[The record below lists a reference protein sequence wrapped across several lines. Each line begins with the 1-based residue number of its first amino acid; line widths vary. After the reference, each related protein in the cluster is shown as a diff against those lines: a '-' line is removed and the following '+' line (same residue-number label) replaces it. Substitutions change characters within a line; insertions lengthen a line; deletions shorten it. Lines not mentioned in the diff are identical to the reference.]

1 MVQEKVLEKIDSR
14 KLKAFVVW
22 TPRYPGDS
30 RTKALSSMK
39 LVNDKRAVHFWDGS
53 GRLGKHYGKTL
64 ALPAKQRFAWDVY
77 FVFDGKAKWENMPP
91 APMNWMHQLGQDQ
104 QRLDGDKLRK
114 IVEGLLK
121 NAE

>member
-53 GRLGKHYGKTL
+53 GQLGKHYGKTL

-77 FVFDGKAKWENMPP
+77 FVFDGKAALRLQKRSVLHFLNQAIDAHRSGLQGP
-91 APMNWMHQLGQDQ
+91 ALVLE
-104 QRLDGDKLRK
+104 R
-114 IVEGLLK
+114 
-121 NAE
+121 